1 MIPVTIT
8 ETAVKEIKAI
18 MDNKNIPDE
27 YGLRIGVRGGG
38 GCSAAGMN
46 YMLGFDKKKST
57 DKTFEI
63 ENIPVYIEKS
73 HVMYIIGME
82 IHFHEGNDARGFM
95 FVNPET
101 KEEKKVG

>member
-8 ETAVKEIKAI
+8 ENAIKEIKNI
-18 MDNKNIPDE
+18 MDNKSIPAE

-46 YMLGFDKKKST
+46 YMLGFDKQKST

-63 ENIPVYIEKS
+63 EGIPVYIEKS

-82 IHFHEGNDARGFM
+82 IHFHDSNEARGFM

-101 KEEKKVG
+101 KEEKAVG